1 MVDTGLVKD
10 QRAIEPLDAMQAWS
24 KFKNLPTYVQQIF
37 AEQVLFNLLTR
48 VGEDY
53 NNAASPYFQKYSRGY
68 EAINTLFPASFGYT
82 ANNLGA
88 AETVRTRQS
97 IPVILISGTRRSRR
111 NKAEISRSWV
121 PADRLW
127 LAARR
132 HRRRL
137 RIQAAT

>member
-68 EAINTLFPASFGYT
+68 EAINTLFLRRSAIR
-82 ANNLGA
+82 
-88 AETVRTRQS
+88 RT
-97 IPVILISGTRRSRR
+97 ISGRRKRYEQGNR
-111 NKAEISRSWV
+111 YR
-121 PADRLW
+121 
-127 LAARR
+127 
-132 HRRRL
+132 
-137 RIQAAT
+137 